1 MDVEICQSCR
11 RTRLVLMGLLIVFAA
26 LAGFHWGDIIDNIR
40 TGTREPEVLVLGII
54 FTVLAFVTAVWVE
67 SVVARTER
75 DAALA
80 HLEEDRLAEE
90 AFGTREHARA
100 LDRIVEKLS
109 EDNYDLRYQLLHD
122 RVQQLTSEAPRENPG
137 PASML
142 PELRSKAS

>member
-1 MDVEICQSCR
+1 
-11 RTRLVLMGLLIVFAA
+11 MGLLIVFAA

-40 TGTREPEVLVLGII
+40 TGAREPAVLALGVV
-54 FTVLAFVTAVWVE
+54 FTVLAFATAVWGE

-75 DAALA
+75 EAALA
-80 HLEEDRLAEE
+80 HLQENRLVEE
-90 AFGTREHARA
+90 AVSTREHARA

-122 RVQQLTSEAPRENPG
+122 RVQQLTAEASRENPG
-137 PASML
+137 PASMF